1 MSIRNY
7 ADTAIEQGKLATEQA
22 NQFFGTLAGRAAGA
36 VGELRAQAEHA
47 LPLDTIKSAV
57 EPYVEQARKLA
68 QKQAQNVS
76 HRAEGL
82 LGTVRQTVTSD
93 PRLAKAVA
101 TAETVAGALV
111 ETVQDR
117 VVTPVVNLAGRGD
130 KPASRPASKPAASAA
145 RKPAATRPAT
155 KSATKPATKAATKS
169 ATKSATNPATKP
181 AAKKATAKPVAKKST
196 TTAPNKR
203 TTKSTAAKS
212 TG

>member
-155 KSATKPATKAATKS
+155 KSATKPATKSATKPATKS
-169 ATKSATNPATKP
+169 

-196 TTAPNKR
+196 TTAPSKR

-212 TG
+212 TS